1 MNEQLSEIIARIRA
15 EVTVGSADRSHVAMS
30 MEDLRLLV
38 QSFEILHAEKEALR
52 RRVEQ
57 HAEVVEAVEV
67 FIAAYRDKYKNYGN
81 GGVRPSAVLRREVRM
96 IWAAMNGHVLATDS
110 TF

>member
-1 MNEQLSEIIARIRA
+1 MSDQLNDIIARLRA
-15 EVTVGSADRSHVAMS
+15 EVIADSSEYPHVNVPL
-30 MEDLRLLV
+30 EDLRLIV